1 MFDVL
6 VIGGGLAGVTAAL
19 EARARGARVA
29 LAQRSWGATAMSTGA
44 LDIAFA
50 PGSPSEPTATRS
62 VEGHVH
68 AIAASRARHPYAVMG
83 SAASLSAITDGM
95 RLLGPALAP
104 AGLAPRAFDAIQP
117 NQPFISS
124 LGALVPAA
132 SAFGSHAPVGNG
144 ATVCVQL
151 SGDVHFD
158 AKHVARAAVH
168 DGRKTWG
175 RSLTVEPVTV
185 RFEGAGQPMAMAQR
199 FDDLGTAYALANAL
213 KSMVAGAAAV
223 VMPPVLGLTR
233 HGEVLSA
240 FQDTLG
246 VPVVEALAHV
256 PSVPGARLQRAL
268 DAALRAAGVVLVGEV
283 VAAETA
289 GERVAA
295 VQGKG
300 GERLPAKAFVLA
312 SGRFISG
319 GVVFDYG
326 CREAL
331 FGLPTVT
338 ELGLLEK
345 DAPQNIVRADPR
357 ESHPLMTAG
366 VQVSAA
372 LQPIVEGRVAF
383 ANLFAAGMVVGGFAS
398 RFALCA
404 DGVALATGVLAARGA
419 LA

>member
-1 MFDVL
+1 MFDLL

-50 PGSPSEPTATRS
+50 PGSPSEPTVGRS

-83 SAASLSAITDGM
+83 STTALAAIEDGMKLLSA
-95 RLLGPALAP
+95 ALEP
-104 AGLAPRAFDAIQP
+104 AGLKPRAFDPIQP
-117 NQPFISS
+117 NQPYVSS

-132 SAFGSHAPVGNG
+132 SSFGAHAPLPSG
-144 ATVCVQL
+144 AMACVQL
-151 SGDVHFD
+151 AGDIHFD
-158 AKHVARAAVH
+158 AKHVAKAAVH
-168 DGRKTWG
+168 DGRAVWG
-175 RSLTVEPVTV
+175 RSLSIEPVGL
-185 RFEGAGQPMAMAQR
+185 RFDGSLPPIGLAQR
-199 FDDLGTAYALANAL
+199 LDDLGAAHALATELAASV
-213 KSMVAGAAAV
+213 KGATAV
-223 VMPPVLGLTR
+223 IMPPVLGLVR
-233 HGEVLSA
+233 HRETLAMV
-240 FQDTLG
+240 QDALG
-246 VPVVEALAHV
+246 IPVIEALSHV
-256 PSVPGARLQRAL
+256 PSVSGVRFQRAL
-268 DAALRAAGVVLVGEV
+268 ERALTAAGIVLVGEV
-283 VAAETA
+283 VAAETQ
-289 GERVAA
+289 GDRVQA

-319 GVVFDYG
+319 GVVFDFG

-338 ELGLLEK
+338 ELGALEK

-366 VQVSAA
+366 VQVNQA
-372 LQPIVEGRVAF
+372 LQPMVEGRVAF

-404 DGVALATGVLAARGA
+404 DGVALASGVLAGRGG